1 MATPF
6 KKIITFD
13 YETGGLDSDVN
24 PPTELAMV
32 AIDVATLEIVDE
44 FTVMFKPRLDI
55 SFIDRN
61 LNFKFWANKIFTGLS
76 YDEVEDGKKLKRLA
90 YKGELI
96 TPRTVGNLIPD
107 IESFYNYLNDV
118 RCSFIIE
125 YDAYLEMLNSEH
137 KDIAELLFN
146 FSYNPQALSVT
157 HMSIE
162 MLLKEGVS
170 IEEGYKLALEFVE
183 THTHGANKPI
193 LAGHNIKKFDNPFLI
208 KGFFIIGIDIMKKVN
223 DFMYDTLEMARLRLV
238 EISSYSLGIV
248 ANALGLTLK
257 EAHRA
262 LPDTIANAKVLIAM
276 VKNLRGEGQG
286 ESEYVR
292 KKFNLNY

>member
-1 MATPF
+1 MVTPF
-6 KKIITFD
+6 KKIITYD
-13 YETGGLDSDVN
+13 YETGGLDPAVN

-32 AIDVATLEIVDE
+32 AIDVATLEIIDE
-44 FTVMFKPRLDI
+44 FTVMFRPRLDLC
-55 SFIDRN
+55 FIDT
-61 LNFKFWANKIFTGLS
+61 NFKKEAQRIFKDLA
-76 YDEVEDGKKLKRLA
+76 YEEIEDGKKLKRLM
-90 YKGELI
+90 YKGELL
-96 TPRTVGNLIPD
+96 TPRTLNELVPD
-107 IESFYNYLNDV
+107 IEAFYNFLDE
-118 RCSFIIE
+118 RGSFVIE
-125 YDAYLEMLNSEH
+125 YEEYLEFLESEY
-137 KDIAELLFN
+137 KDIAKIFFDL
-146 FSYNPQALSVT
+146 SYNPSALSVT

-162 MLLKEGVS
+162 MLLKDGVT
-170 IEEGYKLALEFVE
+170 IEEGYRMALEFIE

-193 LAGHNIKKFDNPFLI
+193 IAGHNIKKFDNPFLI
-208 KGFFIIGIDIMKKVN
+208 RGFQIIGVN
-223 DFMYDTLEMARLRLV
+223 ILSKINDLMFDTLEMARLRWI

-276 VKNLRGEGQG
+276 IKNLRGEGQG